1 MIAIYA
7 FCSFMQVFVVLIVY
21 RYILIRLFPFHLLL
35 KILIEHMLKGALNF
49 RNNTYSYFFSKSHS
63 KNVFWD
69 AMSIDSI
76 VVPMDLCS
84 RRSFHDTKVSP
95 RAVQIRSPI
104 RLRFSGD
111 RGWCCLCR
119 IRLKHEWHQYAVKKH
134 ISIFF
139 WVFTMSH
146 LNNFQLPSS
155 KPSDWTTWFESRST
169 RGLCRVS
176 VPAQGVV
183 SSPFQPWVHLL
194 VCSSGYRVH
203 RSSRTIAHSS
213 YILSSPFHSC

>member
-1 MIAIYA
+1 
-7 FCSFMQVFVVLIVY
+7 
-21 RYILIRLFPFHLLL
+21 
-35 KILIEHMLKGALNF
+35 
-49 RNNTYSYFFSKSHS
+49 
-63 KNVFWD
+63 
-69 AMSIDSI
+69 MSSESI
-76 VVPMDLCS
+76 VVPMALCS

-104 RLRFSGD
+104 RLWFSGD
-111 RGWCCLCR
+111 CGWCCLCR
-119 IRLKHEWHQYAVKKH
+119 IRLKHECHQHVVNKH
-134 ISIFF
+134 ISIFELNFF

-169 RGLCRVS
+169 RGSCPVS

-203 RSSRTIAHSS
+203 RSLRTIAHSS
-213 YILSSPFHSC
+213 YMVSSPFHSC

>member
-1 MIAIYA
+1 
-7 FCSFMQVFVVLIVY
+7 MQVFVVLIVY

-35 KILIEHMLKGALNF
+35 KILIEHMIKGALNF

-134 ISIFF
+134 ISIFELDF
-139 WVFTMSH
+139 SGYLQCHIWIIFNYLLQNPQIGPH
-146 LNNFQLPSS
+146 GSS
-155 KPSDWTTWFESRST
+155 P
-169 RGLCRVS
+169 G
-176 VPAQGVV
+176 PQGVHV
-183 SSPFQPWVHLL
+183 PCRSLHKALFPHPFNRGSICLFVAQVT
-194 VCSSGYRVH
+194 VF
-203 RSSRTIAHSS
+203 IAH
-213 YILSSPFHSC
+213 

>member
-1 MIAIYA
+1 MH
-7 FCSFMQVFVVLIVY
+7 
-21 RYILIRLFPFHLLL
+21 ILI
-35 KILIEHMLKGALNF
+35 
-49 RNNTYSYFFSKSHS
+49 FSKNHS
-63 KNVFWD
+63 KRFLRCNVKWINCCSNGSLFKKVFSWHEGFAKGGSNSFSYKAVVFWRLWLMLFVSD
-69 AMSIDSI
+69 PPKTWTSST
-76 VVPMDLCS
+76 CS
-84 RRSFHDTKVSP
+84 KQT
-95 RAVQIRSPI
+95 
-104 RLRFSGD
+104 
-111 RGWCCLCR
+111 
-119 IRLKHEWHQYAVKKH
+119 H
-134 ISIFF
+134 IHFCVGFF
-139 WVFTMSH
+139 WVFTMSY

-213 YILSSPFHSC
+213 YMVSSPFHSC